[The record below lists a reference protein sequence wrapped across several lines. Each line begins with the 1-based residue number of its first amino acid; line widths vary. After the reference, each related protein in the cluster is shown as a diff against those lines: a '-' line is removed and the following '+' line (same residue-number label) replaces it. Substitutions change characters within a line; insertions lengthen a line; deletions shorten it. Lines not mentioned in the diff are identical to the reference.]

1 MVPFGAVFSLL
12 RLSMC
17 SFTVNFMQVI
27 YQADV
32 LHQQQDEV
40 PAAINEA
47 ISVMKTFQW
56 PK

>member
-1 MVPFGAVFSLL
+1 MVPLGAVFSLP

-17 SFTVNFMQVI
+17 SFAVNFMQVI

-32 LHQQQDEV
+32 LHQQQREG
-40 PAAINEA
+40 PTAINEA
-47 ISVMKTFQW
+47 LSVMKTFQW